1 MEKFKIEFKWASI
14 FTAINILWVY
24 AEKYLGLHDEQSFI
38 HPIISYV
45 LIVPI
50 TICIFFSLR
59 QKRDDYYSGKITWQK
74 AFLSGALFS
83 LLIAGLSP
91 GTIYVMTQYIS
102 PDFFNNAIQTSIEK
116 GSDEKFVNEIFNLNS
131 YIQSTMMLYLS
142 FGVMISAIVGLVVKR
157 NTAKTP

>member
-14 FTAINILWVY
+14 FTGINMLWVY
-24 AEKYLGLHDEQSFI
+24 AEKLLGFHDEQSFI
-38 HPIISYV
+38 HPILSYILVFPISV
-45 LIVPI
+45 
-50 TICIFFSLR
+50 CIFLSLR
-59 QKRDDYYSGKITWQK
+59 QKRDQYYSGHITWQK

-102 PDFFNNAIQTSIEK
+102 PDFFENAIRTSIQK
-116 GSDEKFVNEIFNLNS
+116 GSDEKFINEIFNLNA

-142 FGVMISAIVGLVVKR
+142 FGVMVSAIAGLIVKR
-157 NTAKTP
+157 KSATV